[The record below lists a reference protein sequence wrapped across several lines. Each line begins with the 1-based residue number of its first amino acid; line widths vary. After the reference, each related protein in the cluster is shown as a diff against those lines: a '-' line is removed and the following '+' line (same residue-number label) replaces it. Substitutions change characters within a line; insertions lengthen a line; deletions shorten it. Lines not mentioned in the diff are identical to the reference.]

1 MQGVKAQLSLDEANR
16 LQHSMRI
23 FSSPSTRAGMSRCRL
38 HAVLHT
44 AAGKQDPRGWC
55 CTAAQE
61 KKRREKKKKTKEE
74 TAPFSV
80 NLMQMP
86 SFIPAQYCSS
96 QEQRPTLTFRDR
108 PSYKCQVQAKAMD
121 IWGLRLAPTNWPQG
135 MFCHPPESSGQG
147 QLHINEDCR
156 SQNDAA

>member
-38 HAVLHT
+38 HVLHT
-44 AAGKQDPRGWC
+44 VAGKQDPRGWC

-61 KKRREKKKKTKEE
+61 KEKKRRKTKEK
-74 TAPFSV
+74 TTPFSV
-80 NLMQMP
+80 NLMRMP
-86 SFIPAQYCSS
+86 SIIPAQYCSS

>member
-1 MQGVKAQLSLDEANR
+1 MMQGVKAQLSLDEANR

-61 KKRREKKKKTKEE
+61 KKRREKRKKTKEE

-80 NLMQMP
+80 NLMRMP

-96 QEQRPTLTFRDR
+96 QEQRPTLTFRDKTKR
-108 PSYKCQVQAKAMD
+108 QTPSASQSNEHVGPPFGVDK
-121 IWGLRLAPTNWPQG
+121 LAPRHVLPSTRVFKTKTAGYQ
-135 MFCHPPESSGQG
+135 
-147 QLHINEDCR
+147 
-156 SQNDAA
+156 